1 MTQDPKRNNGPSD
14 SSGIVGQMS
23 RLKAH
28 SGASAG
34 ELREFVRTLRGR
46 SPQEVI
52 GVLAQSNLVRAT
64 MLAAAGTFVLMLVF
78 TVLPAVMAD
87 KPKPADAKPAPVAA
101 PPTPTPTA
109 TDAKTA
115 SKDAASTPTAPKA
128 KDKAD
133 ALDKLGIGETKTS
146 DPKKNPLD
154 NTGDD
159 LFKDVK

>member
-1 MTQDPKRNNGPSD
+1 MTQDPTRNNGPSG

-46 SPQEVI
+46 NPQEVI
-52 GVLAQSNLVRAT
+52 GVLAQSNLIRAT
-64 MLAAAGTFVLMLVF
+64 ILAAAGTVVLLLVL
-78 TVLPAVMAD
+78 TLLPAVFAD
-87 KPKPADAKPAPVAA
+87 KPKPADAKPAAVAA
-101 PPTPTPTA
+101 PTPSPAA
-109 TDAKTA
+109 TDTKTA
-115 SKDAASTPTAPKA
+115 AKDAAAPPDAPKA

-146 DPKKNPLD
+146 DPKRNPLD
-154 NTGDD
+154 NAGDD